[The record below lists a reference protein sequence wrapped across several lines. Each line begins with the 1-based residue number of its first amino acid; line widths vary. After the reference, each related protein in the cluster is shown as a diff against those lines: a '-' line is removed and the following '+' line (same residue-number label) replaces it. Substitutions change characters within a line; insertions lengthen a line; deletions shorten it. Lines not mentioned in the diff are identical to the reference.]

1 PAAGRLRE
9 PDLDGVGAGGGHHD
23 TVEAFERL
31 DPALDLARL
40 AELVAEPFDEALRLR
55 DLALLHGGRPLQLGN
70 PLLALLDEV
79 RVVAEIFRQR
89 SAPQLCHAVGDG
101 VDEVPVVADEDET
114 SGIGVAAR
122 LGELRL
128 DMAEP
133 MADPAHRPGAGHD
146 LGQDAAPGR
155 VRDVLAEVADDH
167 VLPAYD
173 RARVRL
179 LLAGDD
185 LEQRR
190 LAGTVRAD

>member
-1 PAAGRLRE
+1 ESVLEAAILVHE
-9 PDLDGVGAGGGHHD
+9 LFDL
-23 TVEAFERL
+23 
-31 DPALDLARL
+31 
-40 AELVAEPFDEALRLR
+40 
-55 DLALLHGGRPLQLGN
+55 
-70 PLLALLDEV
+70 
-79 RVVAEIFRQR
+79 
-89 SAPQLCHAVGDG
+89 
-101 VDEVPVVADEDET
+101 
-114 SGIGVAAR
+114 GVAAR

-190 LAGTVRAD
+190 LAGTVRADDRDPPARGNLQRHVAEQVLRSEGLGGSGDGHQGHGPGMVAGPPRRDAGLRSWPALQRRRKRG